1 MSTSSISVAMGTA
14 VSGLSVNQ
22 TALQT
27 TSNNIANANT
37 VGYTAK
43 KVNLATVLL
52 DGQGAGVQVSG
63 ITRSVNEFL
72 LRDVRNQTSFLADA
86 TVRSSYYAS
95 TQDMFGTLDSNSS
108 IGARLTALSNN
119 LQALAVEPADSGNQ
133 LSVINAAVTATQQL
147 NQMSQNIQN
156 LRNQA
161 DDDIAGAVT
170 NVNTLLNNIAQL
182 NAQISRN
189 TALHL
194 PTGDMQDQRD
204 QAVVQL
210 SNYMDI
216 SYYTRPS
223 GEMVI
228 FSGSGR
234 TLVDHSAATFNYTS
248 ASNIS
253 ADASYPGG
261 GIDGITLNGVD
272 VTTEFHSGQ
281 IKGLIDMR
289 DTDLPNLGSELDRL
303 ATVMRDQINAI
314 HNDGTALPPPDS
326 LTGTRTFGAPA
337 TDTVNMTGT
346 VRIAVL
352 NDDGTAASVPFD
364 FSLDDLATVV
374 GGPPTIEQIR
384 DAINGVYAVPAPP
397 TNPAIP
403 GLTGATASINA
414 DGALVIS
421 ANTAGQGIAINEG
434 TSTEATTG
442 FGFSH
447 YFGLNDF
454 FVGSTVGGLASN
466 ISVRSD
472 IVANGQNLA
481 RGELNEGTLAVGDTA
496 LTSGDASIASRM
508 ANKFTENLS
517 FASAGGLPTTNTT
530 LSGYGASIL
539 SDNATRSADA
549 DDVKNFRQTVLADV
563 QNKSDSASGVNMDEE
578 MANLILYQNAYS
590 ASARVITTLS
600 EVMKTLT
607 DMV

>member
-1 MSTSSISVAMGTA
+1 MSTSSISVAMRTA

-63 ITRSVNEFL
+63 INRTVDEFL
-72 LRDVRNQTSFLADA
+72 LRDVRSQTSFLADA
-86 TVRSSYYAS
+86 TVRSDYYTS
-95 TQDMFGTLDSNSS
+95 TQNMFGTPESNSS
-108 IGARLTALSNN
+108 ISSRLTSLANN
-119 LQALAVEPADSGNQ
+119 LQALAVEPASNNSQ
-133 LSVINAAVTATQQL
+133 LSVINAALTATRQL
-147 NQMSQNIQN
+147 NQMSQNVQD

-161 DDDIAGAVT
+161 DDDIAGAIT
-170 NVNTLLNNIAQL
+170 SVNTLLNNIAQL

-189 TALHL
+189 VALNR

-204 QAVVQL
+204 EAVKQL
-210 SNYMDI
+210 ASYMDV

-234 TLVDHSAATFNYTS
+234 TLVDHSAASFSYTDASSLS
-248 ASNIS
+248 AS
-253 ADASYPGG
+253 ATYPGG

-272 VTTEFHSGQ
+272 VTTEFKSGK

-303 ATVMRDQINAI
+303 ATVLRDQINAV
-314 HNDGTALPPPDS
+314 HNDGVALPPPDT
-326 LTGTRTFGAPA
+326 LTGTRTFAAP
-337 TDTVNMTGT
+337 TDAVNFTGT
-346 VRIAVL
+346 ARIAVL
-352 NDDGTAASVPFD
+352 NDDGTVAGVPFD
-364 FSLDDLATVV
+364 LNFADLATVV
-374 GGPPTIEQIR
+374 GGTPTVQDVV
-384 DAINGVYAVPAPP
+384 DAINGVHAAAVPP
-397 TNPAIP
+397 IP
-403 GLTGATASINA
+403 GLAGATASINA
-414 DGALVIS
+414 DGALEIT

-434 TSTEATTG
+434 TSAEAATG

-454 FVGSTVGGLASN
+454 FVGSTVGGLAHN
-466 ISVRSD
+466 ITVRSD
-472 IVANGQNLA
+472 IVDDAQRMA
-481 RGELNEGTLAVGDTA
+481 RGQLNEGTLVNGDTG
-496 LTSGDASIASRM
+496 LTTGDASITSRM
-508 ANKFTENLS
+508 ANIFTENVS
-517 FASAGGLPTTNTT
+517 FAAAGALPATSTT
-530 LSGYGASIL
+530 LSSYGANIL
-539 SDNATRSADA
+539 GDNATRAADA
-549 DDVKNFRQTVLADV
+549 NDTKSFRETVLSDV
-563 QNKSDSASGVNMDEE
+563 QNKADSASGVNMDEE
-578 MANLILYQNAYS
+578 MSNLILYQNAYA
-590 ASARVITTLS
+590 ASARVITTMS